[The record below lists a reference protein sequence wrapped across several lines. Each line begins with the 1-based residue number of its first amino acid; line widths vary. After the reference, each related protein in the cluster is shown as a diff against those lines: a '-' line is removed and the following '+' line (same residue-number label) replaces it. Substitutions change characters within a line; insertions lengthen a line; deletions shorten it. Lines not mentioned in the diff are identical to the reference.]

1 MADVLVIGAGLT
13 GSLVALELAQRGAEV
28 ELLDPG
34 QGDAATALSYG
45 GVPWWAGASGPMNE
59 LMASAPAAW
68 RQLEQRHGPLGWS
81 PCSLRLHWSDA
92 DPEPAALAEPA
103 AETDRAVGD
112 PASAAGGS
120 AVLEQTLAGV
130 EALARRHLGADQV
143 ERLAP
148 SPAFGGRRMLRL
160 EYGRVDS
167 CRLALTLPLALE
179 RAGVRRRRGRCGPL
193 QAGALPARQVVL
205 AAGAGC
211 RALWPALPD
220 RLRVSWAGVLRFEA
234 GPLSREWLSGSAS
247 FGPNDILMPLL
258 AQRQALE
265 QRADQLQR
273 PEWIVDAG
281 LAPWGEGL
289 LLGQSSLIR
298 PGSCCGAPPE
308 APPLELELRQA
319 LGRIDPRLG
328 QLAASFVQLPVSF
341 CSSGPPLVGPV
352 AGAPGLWLFAGL
364 SGPFALAPALAVLLA
379 EAISGERR
387 ALERLPGA
395 STQPSSSW
403 G

>member
-1 MADVLVIGAGLT
+1 MIGAGLA

-92 DPEPAALAEPA
+92 DAEPA
-103 AETDRAVGD
+103 AETDRA
-112 PASAAGGS
+112 AGGTS
-120 AVLEQTLAGV
+120 VLEQTLAGV
-130 EALARRHLGADQV
+130 EALARRHLRADQV

-148 SPAFGGRRMLRL
+148 SPALGSRRMLRL

-167 CRLALTLPLALE
+167 RRLALALPLALE
-179 RAGVRRRRGRCGPL
+179 GAGVRRRRGRCGPL
-193 QAGALPARQVVL
+193 QAGALPAQQVVL

-220 RLRVSWAGVLRFEA
+220 RLRVSWAGVLALEA
-234 GPLSREWLSGSAS
+234 GPLCSQWLGGSALVE
-247 FGPNDILMPLL
+247 PNDILMPLL

-298 PGSCCGAPPE
+298 PGSSCGCPPE
-308 APPLELELRQA
+308 ALPLELELRQA

-328 QLAASFVQLPVSF
+328 QLDASFVQLPVSF

-352 AGAPGLWLFAGL
+352 AGEPGLWLFAGL
-364 SGPFALAPALAVLLA
+364 SAPFALAPALAVLLA

-395 STQPSSSW
+395 STQPSSGW